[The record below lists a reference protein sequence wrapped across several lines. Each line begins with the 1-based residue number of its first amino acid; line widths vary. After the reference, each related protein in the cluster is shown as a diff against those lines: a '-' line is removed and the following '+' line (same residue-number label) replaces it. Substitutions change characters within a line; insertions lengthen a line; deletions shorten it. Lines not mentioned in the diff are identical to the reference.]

1 MLVLQFALRTVIEA
15 GPAAVDRPQMQ
26 TDTSE
31 TDHHDAL
38 RILVHL
44 ELRCAHWDTAMSAQ
58 LAEHCIH
65 VPTQDRMHQKGR
77 EVTVCDVTV

>member
-1 MLVLQFALRTVIEA
+1 MLVLQFALHTVIEA

-38 RILVHL
+38 RIFSASGAT
-44 ELRCAHWDTAMSAQ
+44 LRSLGHSDVGTAGRAAFTCPHRTGCTRK
-58 LAEHCIH
+58 AE
-65 VPTQDRMHQKGR
+65 R
-77 EVTVCDVTV
+77 